1 MHCGTNGALR
11 SSFYANGVK
20 VPSLSATTIGAECA
34 ATGGQTIS
42 ANAFSAALSD
52 SHFAVAEIMTWNR
65 ALTDDELRRASNY
78 LRRTVL
84 GHAVSEKE

>member
-1 MHCGTNGALR
+1 VSGD
-11 SSFYANGVK
+11 
-20 VPSLSATTIGAECA
+20 ECS
-34 ATGGQTIS
+34 ATGGTAVGI
-42 ANAFSAALSD
+42 NLGTGGHSD
-52 SHFAVAEIMTWNR
+52 FAVAELVTWNR

>member
-1 MHCGTNGALR
+1 VGATECSAPNGIAVGINL
-11 SSFYANGVK
+11 A
-20 VPSLSATTIGAECA
+20 SATKPPV
-34 ATGGQTIS
+34 
-42 ANAFSAALSD
+42 D
-52 SHFAVAEIMTWNR
+52 FAVAELVTWNR